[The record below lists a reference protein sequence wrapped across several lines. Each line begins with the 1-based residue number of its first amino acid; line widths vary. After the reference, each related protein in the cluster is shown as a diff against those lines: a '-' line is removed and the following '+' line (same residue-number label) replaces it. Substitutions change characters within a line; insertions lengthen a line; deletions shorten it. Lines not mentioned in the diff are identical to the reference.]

1 MRGRKGGKEGT
12 RVRVQDKQNQRERGE
27 RRKGGEGGGVNEVC
41 LVFVPAGGM
50 LALCEAFDNINRPPV
65 LVT

>member
-1 MRGRKGGKEGT
+1 M
-12 RVRVQDKQNQRERGE
+12 RVQDKQNQRERGE